1 MKTYTVRFAHLKQMS
16 GLRVGDKVAPYAP
29 LGVMG
34 NTGAS
39 NGAHL
44 HLDVIEGLRGT
55 QWRQADMDT
64 GDLKA
69 APKQAAY
76 FIDDALFGIAPVITT
91 QYADPQYLV
100 NHKKIH
106 QAFDVVPEDRHISES
121 HYAIWWNR
129 SVTGTV
135 VYSDFDDV
143 YGYTLMI
150 SFER

>member
-1 MKTYTVRFAHLKQMS
+1 MKTYTVRFAHLRQLS
-16 GLRVGDKVAPYAP
+16 GLRVGDKVAPGSP
-29 LGVMG
+29 VGVMG

-64 GDLKA
+64 GDIVP

-76 FIDDALFGIAPVITT
+76 FIDDELFGIEPVITT
-91 QYADPQYLV
+91 NYADPQYLR

-106 QAFDVVPEDRHISES
+106 QAFDVVPEDRHKSDA
-121 HYAIWWNR
+121 HHVIWWNR
-129 SVTGTV
+129 SVVGTV
-135 VYSDFDDV
+135 VYSDYDNA
-143 YGYTLMI
+143 YGYTVMI